1 MTAPGGGRP
10 FRGDDPRVKTFQ
22 LIAGVVLVLL
32 GLVWF
37 LQGVGVLGGSAMSG
51 SSLWAVVG
59 PVVAVVGIVLV
70 VAARRPARRG

>member
-1 MTAPGGGRP
+1 M
-10 FRGDDPRVKTFQ
+10 KTFR

>member
-1 MTAPGGGRP
+1 M
-10 FRGDDPRVKTFQ
+10 KTFQ
-22 LIAGVVLVLL
+22 LVAGAVLVLL

-37 LQGVGVLGGSAMSG
+37 LQGIGVLGGSVMSG

-59 PVVAVVGIVLV
+59 PVVALVGVVLV

>member
-1 MTAPGGGRP
+1 M
-10 FRGDDPRVKTFQ
+10 KTFQ
-22 LIAGVVLVLL
+22 LIAGAVFVLL